1 MGKNYN
7 YFIKSVLIGDPG
19 VGKTSLMA
27 RIMKEDYKDNYTATI
42 YIDFKTRN
50 FEVGGEKIKFDIWD
64 TAG

>member
-27 RIMKEDYKDNYTATI
+27 RIM
-42 YIDFKTRN
+42 
-50 FEVGGEKIKFDIWD
+50 
-64 TAG
+64 

>member
-7 YFIKSVLIGDPG
+7 FFIKSVLIGDPG

-27 RIMKEDYKDNYTATI
+27 WIMKEPFKDKYFATVG
-42 YIDFKTRN
+42 IDFKTRN
-50 FEVGGEKIKFDIWD
+50 LVSGGEKIKFDIWD